1 MDKVVGIVLF
11 ALTVFLTGLK
21 LTGCVEWSWWLVAA
35 PLCLIVVYC
44 AYGAVMIV
52 LFLKSIG
59 GR

>member
-1 MDKVVGIVLF
+1 MYRVAGIILF

-21 LTGCVEWSWWLVAA
+21 LTGCVEWLWWLVAA
-35 PLCLIVVYC
+35 PRCPIVVYC
-44 AYGAVMIV
+44 VYGVAMIV